1 MRTDNTAIPFFKIND
16 LRVTFSGWKIIG
28 ILDQGK
34 QMLLF
39 FFYPYRDLKPE
50 HHQVCDQNDSSFTV
64 IIRAS
69 VHTVSPEKR
78 AVAPRR

>member
-1 MRTDNTAIPFFKIND
+1 
-16 LRVTFSGWKIIG
+16 
-28 ILDQGK
+28 
-34 QMLLF
+34 MLLF

-50 HHQVCDQNDSSFTV
+50 HHQVCYQNDSSFTV